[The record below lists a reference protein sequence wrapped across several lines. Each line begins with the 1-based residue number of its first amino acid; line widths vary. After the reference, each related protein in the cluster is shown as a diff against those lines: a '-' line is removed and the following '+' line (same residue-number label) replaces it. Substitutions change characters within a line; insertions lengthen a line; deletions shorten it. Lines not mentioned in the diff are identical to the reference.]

1 MESEVYLLL
10 GTNQGDCIEN
20 LKKARYSISNSA
32 GKITASS
39 SVYKTAAWGK
49 HDQPD
54 FYNQILRIE
63 TPLNPHQLLT
73 EVLSIEAKIG
83 RQRDQKWGPRIIDI
97 DILFYGNSILNE
109 PALTIPHPGIPNRNF
124 VLTPLNEIASDL
136 IHPVLSKTIEQL
148 LKECPDNLPVEKTD
162 L

>member
-32 GKITASS
+32 GKITAFS